1 MCKYEQEI
9 RKTARA
15 SRDNITYRDII
26 IMIIVCNKVEC
37 RGPKFAWHPS
47 PTLFGLTEVGQKAE
61 NCRRN
66 SGTPIQVLTG
76 PDVA

>member
-47 PTLFGLTEVGQKAE
+47 PTLFGLTEVG
-61 NCRRN
+61 
-66 SGTPIQVLTG
+66 
-76 PDVA
+76 